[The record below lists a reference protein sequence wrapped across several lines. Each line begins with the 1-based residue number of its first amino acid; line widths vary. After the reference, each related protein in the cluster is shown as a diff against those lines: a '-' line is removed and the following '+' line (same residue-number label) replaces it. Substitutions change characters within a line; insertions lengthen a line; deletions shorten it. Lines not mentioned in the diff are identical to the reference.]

1 MAMNEDA
8 KYKDKEAQTD
18 EIENLNRE
26 DLNNEDLGPEELED
40 VSGGTFQDGCGPFT
54 CGIY

>member
-1 MAMNEDA
+1 MAINEET
-8 KYKDKEAQTD
+8 KHQETQED
-18 EIENLNRE
+18 EIENLNQE

-40 VSGGTFQDGCGPFT
+40 VSGGGGFQDSCGPFT